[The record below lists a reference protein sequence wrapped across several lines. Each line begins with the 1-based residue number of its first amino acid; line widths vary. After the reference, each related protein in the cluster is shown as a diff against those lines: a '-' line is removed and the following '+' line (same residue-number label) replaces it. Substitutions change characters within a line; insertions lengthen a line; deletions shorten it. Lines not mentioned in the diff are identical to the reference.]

1 LTSTWHTAGLLDWDW
16 KAVFLTIRL
25 SQKPGIA
32 LLQRTR
38 VLVNVFDNFVC
49 LGIEDFRAPAAASL

>member
-1 LTSTWHTAGLLDWDW
+1 M
-16 KAVFLTIRL
+16 FLTIRL

-38 VLVNVFDNFVC
+38 VLVNVFDNFVG

>member
-1 LTSTWHTAGLLDWDW
+1 
-16 KAVFLTIRL
+16 VFLTIRL

-38 VLVNVFDNFVC
+38 VLVNVFDNFVG
-49 LGIEDFRAPAAASL
+49 LGIEDFRAPAAAASL